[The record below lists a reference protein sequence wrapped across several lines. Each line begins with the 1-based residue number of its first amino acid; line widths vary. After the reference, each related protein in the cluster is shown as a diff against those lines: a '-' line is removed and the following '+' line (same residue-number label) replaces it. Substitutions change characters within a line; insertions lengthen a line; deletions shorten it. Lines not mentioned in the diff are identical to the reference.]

1 MQAKSYVFGL
11 GYVALAGF
19 IWGCVQVLYFNE
31 IKHIPP
37 LEIIAHRCIWAFV
50 ILFIFVIFSTN
61 LKSYVSIFLDSNKL
75 VYLTS
80 TALLL
85 SSNWFFFVKSVS
97 INAVQDAAMGYFI
110 SPIFSVVFG
119 YLFFKEKLNR
129 IHLIS
134 ILLIVFAIGNLIIN
148 LGSIPFIALSVATT
162 WSIYGLIKKKIK
174 ISSEIGL
181 LFETSLLTPFFI
193 AYIIFLNF
201 NNESNFNVSEVKSF
215 YFLIG
220 SGIVTAVPLFFFNI
234 GVKKIPLSFSGLMF
248 YLVPTLQFIT
258 SIVVLKEELSVLKL
272 ISFIIIWLSIIL
284 FIRESM
290 KVEKNI

>member
-174 ISSEIGL
+174 RR
-181 LFETSLLTPFFI
+181 
-193 AYIIFLNF
+193 
-201 NNESNFNVSEVKSF
+201 VC
-215 YFLIG
+215 
-220 SGIVTAVPLFFFNI
+220 
-234 GVKKIPLSFSGLMF
+234 
-248 YLVPTLQFIT
+248 
-258 SIVVLKEELSVLKL
+258 
-272 ISFIIIWLSIIL
+272 
-284 FIRESM
+284 
-290 KVEKNI
+290 